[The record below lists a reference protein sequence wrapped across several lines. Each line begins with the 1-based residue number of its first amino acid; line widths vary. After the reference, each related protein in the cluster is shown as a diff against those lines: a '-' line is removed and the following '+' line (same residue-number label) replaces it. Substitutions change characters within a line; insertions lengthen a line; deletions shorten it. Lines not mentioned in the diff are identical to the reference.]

1 VAAAEARCHAV
12 TVEIGPSLTQVVAHR
27 GANEDEPEHS
37 LAAYLQ
43 ALQDGADAIE
53 CDVRLTGDGTLVCVH
68 DRRIDRTS
76 SGRGAV
82 SVLSLDQLHH
92 HDFSAA
98 HRSWWDFEDP
108 SPDETRTR
116 LLTLRTLLATM
127 LDASPRVAF
136 AIETKHPVRYAGYVE
151 RALIEV
157 LDYFGLSRPKS
168 MADSRVRVMSF
179 SRIALRRV
187 HRLAPRLPTV
197 LLMERIW
204 PWQAGGSLPPRV
216 PIAGI
221 SIASLLRN
229 PDYPER
235 VRARGGDVHVWT
247 VDSPEEVQACLRAGV
262 GAIISNRPA
271 MVRGLLHA
279 TWDGVLPRG

>member
-1 VAAAEARCHAV
+1 M
-12 TVEIGPSLTQVVAHR
+12 TVPQVVAHR

-43 ALQDGADAIE
+43 ALADGAGAIE

-82 SVLSLDQLHH
+82 SRMSLAQLHH
-92 HDFSAA
+92 HDFSAPG
-98 HRSWWDFEDP
+98 STWWDFEDP
-108 SPDETRTR
+108 APDETRTR

-127 LDASPRVAF
+127 LDASPTVAF

-151 RALIEV
+151 QALVEV
-157 LDYFGLSRPKS
+157 LDYFGLTRPRT
-168 MADSRVRVMSF
+168 MDDSRVRVMSF
-179 SRIALRRV
+179 SRTALRRV

-204 PWQAGGSLPPRV
+204 PWQRDGRLPANV

-221 SIASLLRN
+221 SIASLLRY

-235 VRARGGDVHVWT
+235 VRTHGGQVHVWT
-247 VDSPEEVQACLRAGV
+247 VDSPVEVQACLDAGV
-262 GAIISNRPA
+262 RAIISNRPA
-271 MVRGLLHA
+271 MVVSRLHA
-279 TWDGVLPRG
+279 QMGHPSSNR